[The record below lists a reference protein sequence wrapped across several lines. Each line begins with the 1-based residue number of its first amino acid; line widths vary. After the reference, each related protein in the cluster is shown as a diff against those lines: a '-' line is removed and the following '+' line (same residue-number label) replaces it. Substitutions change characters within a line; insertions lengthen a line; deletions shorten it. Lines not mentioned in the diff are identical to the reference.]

1 MIQMPKPFFFE
12 AGPRAIVLLHA
23 YASSANDVR
32 MLGRHLQR
40 EGYTVLAP
48 MFTGHATGEPKDILT
63 QGSPAAWWQD
73 TQTALQFL
81 RDKGYTQLSIFGL
94 SLGGIFAMRALETDA
109 TLLGGGSFS
118 SPVVMTSDNHLLP
131 EFARLATA
139 TYQYG
144 GLDQTQ
150 IDKNVAW
157 LNDRVPD
164 QLQQI
169 DAFAGTVADQLSA
182 IQQPVFVAQGG
193 QDELIDAQAVYQL
206 RDRLVNAKT
215 VDFHYYEDAGH
226 VITVNN
232 ARHQLEQD
240 LDAYLQTIYN

>member
-63 QGSPAAWWQD
+63 QGAPATWWQD
-73 TQTALQFL
+73 TQSALQFL

-118 SPVVMTSDNHLLP
+118 SPVVMTGDNHLLP

-144 GLDQTQ
+144 GLDQAQ
-150 IDKNVAW
+150 IDANVAW
-157 LNDRVPD
+157 LNERVPA
-164 QLQQI
+164 QLRQI
-169 DAFAGTVADQLSA
+169 DAFAGTVADQLAA